1 MSNIK
6 IVADD
11 DEFNAVIKAAGDDLV
26 VIDFF
31 TTWCRPCRS
40 MEPVFEEMAMRY
52 PKVIFLKVDA
62 DKCFDTAMS
71 YRVTGVPYFV
81 IYFNKMV
88 VETVQGAN
96 QQELELKIR
105 LAEIESRRAAALQQ
119 NAPNLATT
127 ISTFGRL
134 GSIAQYIDFERSQ
147 CINDLSPTSFHNFLI
162 GKKLVSGKGSGKL
175 LLLYAF
181 TQKVMLQSFK
191 IRANPQ
197 TGPKVL
203 RFFINHPKVLDF
215 GVGSTL
221 APSQEVT
228 LSHQDLTAER
238 AIELR
243 SGGFQMVTNVQIFVT
258 SGQSKN
264 SKIEIESLQLFGAP
278 VLSTQPLT
286 PSSFLSTAPSYIPT
300 AERSNCN
307 NQMCT
312 VDQSGQSVSP
322 SVSPSTVAPHQHYQQ
337 QPPQLPSSSQ
347 PMPGPSRH
355 FTDGNH
361 NQSTAEE
368 SRHRPSF
375 NSNSNSHHHNHHQYR
390 DHQ

>member
-11 DEFNAVIKAAGDDLV
+11 EEFNAVMKASGDDLV

-52 PKVIFLKVDA
+52 PKVMFLKVDA

-71 YRVTGVPYFV
+71 YRVTGVPFFV

-105 LAEIESRRAAALQQ
+105 LAEIESRRASAMQQ
-119 NAPNLATT
+119 SNHSGNLSTT
-127 ISTFGRL
+127 ISTFGKL
-134 GSIAQYIDFERSQ
+134 GAISAYIDFEKSQ

-175 LLLYAF
+175 
-181 TQKVMLQSFK
+181 QSFK
-191 IRANPQ
+191 IRANAQ
-197 TGPKVL
+197 TGPKIL

-228 LSHQDLTAER
+228 LSHQDLTGER

-243 SGGFQMVTNVQIFVT
+243 SGSFQMVTNVQIFVT

-286 PSSFLSTAPSYIPT
+286 SLTPSSFISAAPSYIPT
-300 AERSNCN
+300 AERSICN
-307 NQMCT
+307 NQMCNT
-312 VDQSGQSVSP
+312 QDDQLGHSVSP
-322 SVSPSTVAPHQHYQQ
+322 SVTPSAVSPHQQQ
-337 QPPQLPSSSQ
+337 QQQAHSSSHHPLQ
-347 PMPGPSRH
+347 IPGPSRH
-355 FTDGNH
+355 QQQTDGNH
-361 NQSTAEE
+361 NQPSAEE
-368 SRHRPSF
+368 QLSPRHRPSV
-375 NSNSNSHHHNHHQYR
+375 NSNSHSHQHNHHQYR
-390 DHQ
+390 EQ